1 MPKYCKHCG
10 KKLGI
15 QEGRS
20 IPDFDL
26 DSDLAYHLC
35 DECYAKFKKTL
46 KGSSKRK

>member
-10 KKLGI
+10 KELGI

-20 IPDFDL
+20 IPDLDL

-35 DECYAKFKKTL
+35 EDCYAQFEKTL
-46 KGSSKRK
+46 KGSSEKK